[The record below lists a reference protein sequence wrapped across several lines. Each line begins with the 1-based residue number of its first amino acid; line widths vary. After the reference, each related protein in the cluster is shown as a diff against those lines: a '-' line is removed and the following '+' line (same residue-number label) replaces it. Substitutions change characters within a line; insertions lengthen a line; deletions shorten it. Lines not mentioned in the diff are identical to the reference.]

1 MRSRSKYHS
10 RKVTVDGVTFDSQKE
25 YRRFR
30 ELCLLEK
37 AGQITDL
44 QRQVKFV
51 LIPAQY
57 EPDTIGKRGGI
68 KRGKLIERECSYL
81 ADFVYNQDGKQVVE
95 DTKGYKT
102 AEYII
107 KRKMMLYKYGIRIIE
122 I

>member
-37 AGQITDL
+37 AGRITDL

-68 KRGKLIERECSYL
+68 KRGKLIERECSYI
-81 ADFVYNQDGKQVVE
+81 ADFTYTEDGKQIVE

-107 KRKMMLYKYGIRIIE
+107 KRKMMLHNYGIKINE

>member
-37 AGQITDL
+37 AGRITDL